1 MTFDGPLELLAALGH
16 GRSYGLT
23 SRVLIRELPA
33 IGDCGLWDVL
43 QRGTSRPTSALITDI
58 GNDLFYGATVN
69 EILAWV
75 TSAIDRLVARDARI
89 VMTLLPLDVADTIS
103 PWRFRLMRGMMFRNC
118 TRELGELKAMGVEL
132 NERLRKLAD
141 RGGIHVVAQRA
152 QWYGFDPIHIRMRQ
166 WPLAWREIL
175 RAWQT
180 DPQKNFSPDSS
191 PRRWFYLRSLPPL
204 ERTIFGRVRRATQP
218 AGRLPDGTTISYF

>member
-1 MTFDGPLELLAALGH
+1 MVGRALNSRVRTITAEPLHRVVLLGASNLTRGISTVVRLAQMTFDGPLELLAALGH

-33 IGDCGLWDVL
+33 ISNCGLWDVL
-43 QRGTSRPTSALITDI
+43 QRGPSRPTSALSTAI
-58 GNDLFYGATVN
+58 GNDLFYGATVS

-75 TSAIDRLVARDARI
+75 TSSIDRLAARDARI

-118 TRELGELKAMGVEL
+118 TRELEELKAMGVEL
-132 NERLRKLAD
+132 NERLGELAH
-141 RGGIHVVAQRA
+141 RSGIHVVAQRA
-152 QWYGFDPIHIRMRQ
+152 QWYGFDPIHIRMSQ
-166 WPLAWREIL
+166 WPRAWREIL

-180 DPQKNFSPDSS
+180 D
-191 PRRWFYLRSLPPL
+191 
-204 ERTIFGRVRRATQP
+204 
-218 AGRLPDGTTISYF
+218 